1 MSLPHSLYGL
11 RVILIVSASV
21 YTNMNCVE
29 LVCVVSGCLQVGS
42 RVAESFGWVGMVLGG
57 RKWFQVVSG
66 CFTWFGF
73 GWFRMVCCLSS
84 YGLRNGLMEF
94 SRVAFLNRC
103 CHYPAFMDLVNG
115 YSNSKLLVKEHVSWK
130 SKIRFDYIYYIC
142 IYIYI
147 YIYIYLY
154 RYIYYVYIYIM
165 YIYIYVY
172 YIYIYII
179 YILYI
184 YIYIL

>member
-84 YGLRNGLMEF
+84 YGLRNGSMEF

-103 CHYPAFMDLVNG
+103 WHYLAFMDLVNG
-115 YSNSKLLVKEHVSWK
+115 YSNSNLLVKEHVSWK
-130 SKIRFDYIYYIC
+130 SKIRFDYIYISCNFCWPIFLLWSIFIPPVDIQLKWRNPLCWAYPRLIFFRVNWFEKT
-142 IYIYI
+142 IN
-147 YIYIYLY
+147 
-154 RYIYYVYIYIM
+154 
-165 YIYIYVY
+165 
-172 YIYIYII
+172 
-179 YILYI
+179 
-184 YIYIL
+184 

>member
-57 RKWFQVVSG
+57 CKWFQVVSG

-73 GWFRMVCCLSS
+73 GWFRMVCCLSN

-130 SKIRFDYIYYIC
+130 SKIRFDYIY

-147 YIYIYLY
+147 DIYIMYIYILC
-154 RYIYYVYIYIM
+154 I

-172 YIYIYII
+172 YIYIYYI

-184 YIYIL
+184 YISCNFCCPIFIL

>member
-1 MSLPHSLYGL
+1 
-11 RVILIVSASV
+11 
-21 YTNMNCVE
+21 
-29 LVCVVSGCLQVGS
+29 
-42 RVAESFGWVGMVLGG
+42 MVLGG

-73 GWFRMVCCLSS
+73 GWFRMVCCLSN

-103 CHYPAFMDLVNG
+103 C
-115 YSNSKLLVKEHVSWK
+115 
-130 SKIRFDYIYYIC
+130 I
-142 IYIYI
+142 
-147 YIYIYLY
+147 
-154 RYIYYVYIYIM
+154 YIYYV